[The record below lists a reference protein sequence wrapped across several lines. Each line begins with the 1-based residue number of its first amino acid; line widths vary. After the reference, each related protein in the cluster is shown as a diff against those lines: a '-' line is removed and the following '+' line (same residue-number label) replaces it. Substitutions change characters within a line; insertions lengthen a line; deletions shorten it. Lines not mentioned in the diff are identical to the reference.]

1 MRDES
6 SAYRHWIGYLLGLE
20 IRSVAVGY
28 GEVDLARGPEI
39 ARSETSEGSPEG
51 TAPSP
56 AYCCVVVVSALYS
69 PAES

>member
-1 MRDES
+1 MQGHVASQLQAVED
-6 SAYRHWIGYLLGLE
+6 E

-39 ARSETSEGSPEG
+39 ARSKTSEGSPEG